1 MTDQIMKRRIHII
14 LVQTFAA
21 GAIILASG
29 GARAASCPPDAL
41 GISRILEIGTSG
53 GLQIGLKT
61 YPQSL
66 ALADREIVLTFDDG
80 PAASTTPKVL
90 DALAKECVKATF
102 FLVGHNAETFPAL
115 VKQEVAEGHTVAHH
129 TFTHPEVTMRGL
141 TDSAARADILRGF
154 QADDEAAYSVSGTAP
169 KVPFFRFPGFA
180 DTPELVA
187 WLSAQNIAVF
197 GADLWASDWTLMTA
211 DAERDLVLNR
221 LEKEGRGIVLFHDT
235 KQQTADMLPAFLQ
248 ELKKRGYKIVHIV
261 PGTAPPPLRS
271 APAGWTST
279 TEKIIAEV
287 FARMRREV
295 KPPGEETPAVPRG
308 GGPSGVLPQPGEQGA
323 QPANGK

>member
-1 MTDQIMKRRIHII
+1 MTGHIMNRRFRFF
-14 LVQTFAA
+14 LTQTLAVSAF
-21 GAIILASG
+21 ILAS
-29 GARAASCPPDAL
+29 AAVRAAPCPEDAL
-41 GISRILEIGTSG
+41 GVSRTLEIGTAG

-66 ALADREIVLTFDDG
+66 ALADHEIVLTFDDG
-80 PAASTTPKVL
+80 PSAFTTPKVL

-102 FLVGHNAETFPAL
+102 FLVGRNAESFPEL
-115 VKQEVAEGHTVAHH
+115 VKREAAEGHTIAHH
-129 TFTHPEVTMRGL
+129 TFSHPEVTMRGL
-141 TDSAARADILRGF
+141 TDNAARADILRGF
-154 QADDEAAYSVSGTAP
+154 KADDKAAYGTFGNVP
-169 KVPFFRFPGFA
+169 RVPFFRFPGFA

-221 LEKEGRGIVLFHDT
+221 LDKEGHGIVLFHDT
-235 KQQTADMLPAFLQ
+235 KQQTAEMLPAFLR
-248 ELKKRGYKIVHIV
+248 ELKQRGYKIVHIV

-271 APAGWTST
+271 APKGWTSA

-287 FARMRREV
+287 FARMHWTV
-295 KPPGEETPAVPRG
+295 KPPREETPAAPA
-308 GGPSGVLPQPGEQGA
+308 GGPSGASPQLGGQA
-323 QPANGK
+323 TLPANGK